1 MVNVTKM
8 FTILHS
14 TNLVYLLFN
23 HVVKRNENK
32 LISGRSDGK
41 VALEKANINLERL
54 LTRLLTKR
62 KSKKQLGGY

>member
-1 MVNVTKM
+1 M
-8 FTILHS
+8 LS
-14 TNLVYLLFN
+14 
-23 HVVKRNENK
+23 KRNENK